1 MPAQPYVFQAF
12 PSYRYGPN
20 GEAEVFESEADVP
33 EGWLDHPSKFNAPEA
48 DAPTAKATPQKRQ
61 TAAEKKAAAAEAAAA
76 EAAAKAAADAD
87 LDSKTD
93 EELAE
98 LLKGYGYEVDGAARA
113 DIIAVIRDER
123 AKA

>member
-1 MPAQPYVFQAF
+1 MPAPEYVFKAF

-33 EGWLDHPSKFNAPEA
+33 EGWLDHPAKFNAPEA
-48 DAPTAKATPQKRQ
+48 DAPVAKADGKPTRAPRKP
-61 TAAEKKAAAAEAAAA
+61 KAEAPVKPA
-76 EAAAKAAADAD
+76 EPALEDM
-87 LDSKTD
+87 SD
-93 EELAE
+93 EELE
-98 LLKGYGYEVDGAARA
+98 TLLKGYGYEVDGAARE

>member
-48 DAPTAKATPQKRQ
+48 DAPTAKVTPQKRQ
-61 TAAEKKAAAAEAAAA
+61 TAAEKKAAAAE
-76 EAAAKAAADAD
+76 AADAD